1 MSSVLTKVIRD
12 DGGIFSGI
20 LLINKTRI
28 YNTIRRYVSCER
40 MSVLGMPLGMFLVF
54 AATLIAGSLGAL
66 HYVVVHVLMGKP
78 VDESGLE
85 ETIEKRG
92 AR

>member
-1 MSSVLTKVIRD
+1 
-12 DGGIFSGI
+12 
-20 LLINKTRI
+20 
-28 YNTIRRYVSCER
+28 
-40 MSVLGMPLGMFLVF
+40 MSVLGMPLEMFLVF

-85 ETIEKRG
+85 ETVEKRG